1 MKIRHNKKR
10 NTAFVFE
17 SLIREATLAILK
29 NDVEKKDKIIKIIR
43 EHFGSN
49 SALKGDFDCYR
60 SLYANQNLDKKTSE
74 KILKETRLQRRLL
87 SPESLFSE
95 QTELINSINKQLS
108 PSVFS
113 NFVPNYKTLATISQL
128 FSDKISPK
136 NKVLIENKII
146 SDMSRAEKEYSTD
159 NQIDKSV
166 YNLFVQ
172 KFNNKYDNELLEEQK
187 QLLNYYVS
195 SFSDNALSLKVFLN
209 EEVARL
215 KTELEKAKEA
225 KEIKPDQTMVE
236 KTELIINKLNSFA
249 KQPISEGLLLA
260 IMKVQSLVK
269 EINADGD

>member
-249 KQPISEGLLLA
+249 KQPISEGLLLT

>member
-1 MKIRHNKKR
+1 
-10 NTAFVFE
+10 
-17 SLIREATLAILK
+17 
-29 NDVEKKDKIIKIIR
+29 
-43 EHFGSN
+43 
-49 SALKGDFDCYR
+49 
-60 SLYANQNLDKKTSE
+60 
-74 KILKETRLQRRLL
+74 
-87 SPESLFSE
+87 
-95 QTELINSINKQLS
+95 
-108 PSVFS
+108 VFS